1 MFDVGV
7 FLFEGIREVEGDD
20 GETGVIVGAGFDFFA
35 EGDVFGVAHYVFAF
49 WAVDVA
55 HARVPA
61 CCFEGFAEETRV
73 GETVLHYGAV
83 AVEA

>member
-1 MFDVGV
+1 MGI
-7 FLFEGIREVEGDD
+7 FLFEGVGEVEGDD
-20 GETGVIVGAGFDFFA
+20 GETSVVVGAGFDFFA

-49 WAVDVA
+49 RTMDVA

-61 CCFEGFAEETRV
+61 CCFEGLAEETRV
-73 GETVLHYGAV
+73 GKTVLHYGAV